1 MESRAQ
7 DVLPST
13 EIIPLALPKGTEKLC
28 ELCQKRAYLQC
39 GRCRVTYYC
48 DADHQQSDWIG
59 IHKRICQLLIPIR
72 TPSLFS
78 MQRAGRIE
86 NLLKTKELI
95 EICRLVAESKL
106 SEGKHQ
112 EAVPAAQAC
121 LRCSTDV
128 YGPNTVQLVPAYLL
142 LADANM
148 GMNNLALVA
157 ELLSQAEWAV
167 LKSPE
172 CGYAVHHRLHRS
184 MGCLHT
190 ATGHFE
196 AALFHFAN
204 DVRVVTSKLCRC
216 VLSTFSHEAF
226 WRIYFQIYFAS
237 EEYGLDSTVICGAYF
252 LMAAVFVKLGEPAI
266 VHSLYTE
273 VAETW
278 HSHLTKLLQSHI
290 QNMQKN
296 PDMLEPSFDE
306 GQKVE
311 VGKMLRSIL
320 AFEQDETRKE
330 PGIEALVAHALAML
344 SFLGG
349 DAVKALEFGQ
359 MALEASQLIQNHDLT
374 ETIRALLQLLGKDP
388 QLTSV

>member
-1 MESRAQ
+1 M
-7 DVLPST
+7 
-13 EIIPLALPKGTEKLC
+13 IIPLALPKGTEKVC

-39 GRCRVTYYC
+39 ARCRVTYYC
-48 DADHQQSDWIG
+48 DAEHQHSDWIG

-106 SEGKHQ
+106 SEGKHE

-121 LRCSTDV
+121 LRCSVDV

-148 GMNNLALVA
+148 GMGNLALVA
-157 ELLSQAEWAV
+157 ELMSQAEWAV

-204 DVRVVTSKLCRC
+204 DVR
-216 VLSTFSHEAF
+216 
-226 WRIYFQIYFAS
+226 IYFAS
-237 EEYGLDSTVICGAYF
+237 EEYGLDSTVTCGGYF
-252 LMAAVFVKLGEPAI
+252 LMADVFVKQGEPAI
-266 VHSLYTE
+266 VHSLYKE
-273 VAETW
+273 VKCQPT
-278 HSHLTKLLQSHI
+278 LMLLPESSNIVHF
-290 QNMQKN
+290 
-296 PDMLEPSFDE
+296 PDNK
-306 GQKVE
+306 GQQVE
-311 VGKMLRSIL
+311 VGKILRSIL
-320 AFEQDETRKE
+320 EFEQDETRKE
-330 PGIEALVAHALAML
+330 PAQVALVAHSLAML
-344 SFLGG
+344 SYLGG
-349 DAVKALEFGQ
+349 DVTRVSHLPRSAEVN
-359 MALEASQLIQNHDLT
+359 IRLT
-374 ETIRALLQLLGKDP
+374 R
-388 QLTSV
+388 

>member
-7 DVLPST
+7 GVLPST

-204 DVRVVTSKLCRC
+204 DV
-216 VLSTFSHEAF
+216 
-226 WRIYFQIYFAS
+226 YFAS

-278 HSHLTKLLQSHI
+278 HSHLAKLLQSHI

-311 VGKMLRSIL
+311 VDKMLRSIL

-349 DAVKALEFGQ
+349 DTVKALEFGQ

-374 ETIRALLQLLGKDP
+374 EPIRALLQLLGKDP

>member
-1 MESRAQ
+1 MEPKQ
-7 DVLPST
+7 EDLPASD
-13 EIIPLALPKGTEKLC
+13 IIPLALPKGTEKLC

-39 GRCRVTYYC
+39 ARCRVTFYC
-48 DADHQQSDWIG
+48 DKEHQQSDWKG
-59 IHKRICQLLIPIR
+59 IHERICQLLIPIR

-112 EAVPAAQAC
+112 QAVPAAQAC
-121 LRCSTDV
+121 LRCSVDV

-148 GMNNLALVA
+148 GMGNLVLVA

-172 CGYAVHHRLHRS
+172 CGHAVHHRLHRS

-190 ATGHFE
+190 ATENFNT
-196 AALFHFAN
+196 ALFHFAN
-204 DVRVVTSKLCRC
+204 D
-216 VLSTFSHEAF
+216 
-226 WRIYFQIYFAS
+226 IYFAS
-237 EEYGLDSTVICGAYF
+237 EEYGLENTVTCGGYF
-252 LMAAVFVKLGEPAI
+252 LMADVFAKQGKPSV

-278 HSHLTKLLQSHI
+278 HTHLCKLLGDHI
-290 QNMQKN
+290 QNIQKN
-296 PDMLEPSFDE
+296 PSILEPSFDK
-306 GQKVE
+306 GQQVE
-311 VGKMLRSIL
+311 VDKMLRTIL
-320 AFEQDETRKE
+320 EFEQDDSRKE
-330 PGIEALVAHALAML
+330 PTQIALVAHSLAML
-344 SFLGG
+344 SFIGG
-349 DAVKALEFGQ
+349 DSSKALGFGRT
-359 MALEASQLIQNHDLT
+359 ALQASQLIPNHDLT
-374 ETIRALLQLLGKDP
+374 EPIRALLQLVSTDP
-388 QLTSV
+388 QLTAG

>member
-1 MESRAQ
+1 MESIQR
-7 DVLPST
+7 DILPST

-39 GRCRVTYYC
+39 ARCRVTYYC
-48 DADHQQSDWIG
+48 DGEHQQSDWIG

-121 LRCSTDV
+121 LRCSVDV

-148 GMNNLALVA
+148 GMGNVALVA

-172 CGYAVHHRLHRS
+172 CGHAVHHRLHRS

-190 ATGHFE
+190 ATGNFE
-196 AALFHFAN
+196 TALFHFAN
-204 DVRVVTSKLCRC
+204 D
-216 VLSTFSHEAF
+216 
-226 WRIYFQIYFAS
+226 IYFAS
-237 EEYGLDSTVICGAYF
+237 EEYGLDSTVTCGGYF
-252 LMAAVFVKLGEPAI
+252 LMADVFVKQGEPSI
-266 VHSLYTE
+266 VHSLYKE

-278 HSHLTKLLQSHI
+278 HSHLAKLLQTHI
-290 QNMQKN
+290 QNMQKS
-296 PDMLEPSFDE
+296 PDTPEPSLDT
-306 GQKVE
+306 GQQVE
-311 VGKMLRSIL
+311 VDKILRTIL
-320 AFEQDETRKE
+320 EFEQDDAWKE
-330 PGIEALVAHALAML
+330 PAQMALVAHSLAIL
-344 SFLGG
+344 AFLGR
-349 DAVKALEFGQ
+349 DASKAMGFGQ
-359 MALEASQLIQNHDLT
+359 MALEASQLIPNHDLT
-374 ETIRALLQLLGKDP
+374 EPIQSLLQMLSKEA
-388 QLTSV
+388 QLNYA

>member
-7 DVLPST
+7 DDLPST

-204 DVRVVTSKLCRC
+204 D
-216 VLSTFSHEAF
+216 
-226 WRIYFQIYFAS
+226 IYFAS

-252 LMAAVFVKLGEPAI
+252 LMAAVFVKLGQPAI

-278 HSHLTKLLQSHI
+278 HSHLAKLLQSHI

-296 PDMLEPSFDE
+296 HDMLEPAFDE

-311 VGKMLRSIL
+311 VDKMLRSIL

-349 DAVKALEFGQ
+349 DAVKALEFGR

-374 ETIRALLQLLGKDP
+374 EPIRALLQLLGKDP

>member
-1 MESRAQ
+1 MESKVQ

-13 EIIPLALPKGTEKLC
+13 EIIPLALPKGTEKVC

-39 GRCRVTYYC
+39 ARCRVTYYC
-48 DADHQQSDWIG
+48 DAEHQHSDWIG

-106 SEGKHQ
+106 SEGKHE

-121 LRCSTDV
+121 LRCSVDV

-148 GMNNLALVA
+148 GMGNLALVA
-157 ELLSQAEWAV
+157 ELMSQAEWAV

-204 DVRVVTSKLCRC
+204 D
-216 VLSTFSHEAF
+216 
-226 WRIYFQIYFAS
+226 IYFAS
-237 EEYGLDSTVICGAYF
+237 EEYGLDSTVTCGGYF
-252 LMAAVFVKLGEPAI
+252 LMADVFVKQGEPAI
-266 VHSLYTE
+266 VHSLYKE

-278 HSHLTKLLQSHI
+278 HSHLAKLLQSHI
-290 QNMQKN
+290 QNLQKN
-296 PDMLEPSFDE
+296 PDTTEPAFDK
-306 GQKVE
+306 GQQVE
-311 VGKMLRSIL
+311 VGKILRSIL
-320 AFEQDETRKE
+320 EFEQDETRKE
-330 PGIEALVAHALAML
+330 PAQVALVAHSLAML
-344 SFLGG
+344 SYLGG
-349 DAVKALEFGQ
+349 DVTRALGFGQ
-359 MALEASQLIQNHDLT
+359 MALEASQLIPNHDLT
-374 ETIRALLQLLGKDP
+374 EPIRALLQLLSKDS
-388 QLTSV
+388 QLTST

>member
-204 DVRVVTSKLCRC
+204 D
-216 VLSTFSHEAF
+216 
-226 WRIYFQIYFAS
+226 IYFAS

>member
-1 MESRAQ
+1 MRQVSSHLLLVSSPGLLSLDSDE
-7 DVLPST
+7 
-13 EIIPLALPKGTEKLC
+13 E
-28 ELCQKRAYLQC
+28 
-39 GRCRVTYYC
+39 
-48 DADHQQSDWIG
+48 HQQSDWIG
-59 IHKRICQLLIPIR
+59 IHKRICQLLVPIR

-78 MQRAGRIE
+78 MQRARRIE

-106 SEGKHQ
+106 SEGKHE

-121 LRCSTDV
+121 LRCSVDV

-148 GMNNLALVA
+148 GMGNVALVA

-172 CGYAVHHRLHRS
+172 CGYSVHHRLHRS

-204 DVRVVTSKLCRC
+204 D
-216 VLSTFSHEAF
+216 
-226 WRIYFQIYFAS
+226 IYFAS
-237 EEYGLDSTVICGAYF
+237 EEYGLDSTVTRGGYF
-252 LMAAVFVKLGEPAI
+252 LMADVFVKKGEPSI

-278 HSHLTKLLQSHI
+278 HSHLAKLLQSHI
-290 QNMQKN
+290 QILQKN
-296 PDMLEPSFDE
+296 PDMLEPSFDK
-306 GQKVE
+306 GQQVE
-311 VGKMLRSIL
+311 VDKMLRTIL
-320 AFEQDETRKE
+320 EFEQDESQNE
-330 PGIEALVAHALAML
+330 PAHVALVAHSLAML

-349 DAVKALEFGQ
+349 DATKALGFGR
-359 MALEASQLIQNHDLT
+359 MALEASQLIPNHDLT
-374 ETIRALLQLLGKDP
+374 EPIRALLQLLSKDP
-388 QLTSV
+388 QLTSA

>member
-1 MESRAQ
+1 MESKTQ

-13 EIIPLALPKGTEKLC
+13 EIIPLALPKRTEKLC

-39 GRCRVTYYC
+39 ARCRVTFYC
-48 DADHQQSDWIG
+48 DEEHQQSDWIG
-59 IHKRICQLLIPIR
+59 IHKRICQLLVPIR

-78 MQRAGRIE
+78 MQRARRIE

-106 SEGKHQ
+106 SEGKHE

-121 LRCSTDV
+121 LRCSVDV

-148 GMNNLALVA
+148 GMGNVALVA

-172 CGYAVHHRLHRS
+172 CGYSVHHRLHRS

-204 DVRVVTSKLCRC
+204 D
-216 VLSTFSHEAF
+216 
-226 WRIYFQIYFAS
+226 IYFAS
-237 EEYGLDSTVICGAYF
+237 EEYGLDSTVLCGGYF
-252 LMAAVFVKLGEPAI
+252 LMADVFVKKGEPSI

-278 HSHLTKLLQSHI
+278 HSHLAKLLQSHI
-290 QNMQKN
+290 QILQKN
-296 PDMLEPSFDE
+296 PDMLEPSFDK
-306 GQKVE
+306 GQQVE
-311 VGKMLRSIL
+311 VDKILRTIL
-320 AFEQDETRKE
+320 VFEQHESRNE
-330 PGIEALVAHALAML
+330 PAHVALVAHSLAML

-349 DAVKALEFGQ
+349 DATKALGFGR
-359 MALEASQLIQNHDLT
+359 MALEASQLIPNHDLT
-374 ETIRALLQLLGKDP
+374 EPIRALLQLLSKDP
-388 QLTSV
+388 QLTSA

>member
-1 MESRAQ
+1 MESKPE
-7 DVLPST
+7 DVLPTT

-28 ELCQKRAYLQC
+28 ELCQKRAYVQC
-39 GRCRVTYYC
+39 ARCRVTFYC

-112 EAVPAAQAC
+112 DAVPAAQSC
-121 LRCSTDV
+121 LRCSIDV

-148 GMNNLALVA
+148 GMGNLALVA

-204 DVRVVTSKLCRC
+204 D
-216 VLSTFSHEAF
+216 
-226 WRIYFQIYFAS
+226 IYFAS
-237 EEYGLDSTVICGAYF
+237 EEFGLDSTVTCGGYF
-252 LMAAVFVKLGEPAI
+252 LMADVFVKQGEPSI

-278 HSHLTKLLQSHI
+278 HSHLAKLL

-296 PDMLEPSFDE
+296 PGMAEPSFDK
-306 GQKVE
+306 GQQVE
-311 VGKMLRSIL
+311 VDKMLRTIL
-320 AFEQDETRKE
+320 EFEQDDTRKE
-330 PGIEALVAHALAML
+330 PAQLALVAHSLAIL

-349 DAVKALEFGQ
+349 DATKALGFGR
-359 MALEASQLIQNHDLT
+359 MALGASQLIPNHDLT
-374 ETIRALLQLLGKDP
+374 EPIQALLLLLSKDP
-388 QLTSV
+388 QLTSA